1 LAAGFGLLVLSGT
14 FWAGGPPGGDKALK
28 GDKHLEETLVK
39 IINRGADLYNNRR
52 DAAGCAGVY
61 EGGLL
66 ALKGHL
72 KKHPGLQKE
81 VEDALKQAETTTDPG
96 GRAFALNKV
105 LHNILKEVRGETT
118 PTKDTG
124 KDKGTKDTGKDK
136 GTKDT
141 GKDTGKDKGTK
152 DTGKDTGKDKGTKDT
167 GKDTGKDKGTKDAG
181 KDKGTKD
188 AGKDTGKDKGT
199 KDTGK
204 DKGTKENGKQTLW
217 ERLGGEKTVTMV
229 IKDFMHTS
237 LADPALDFTR
247 GGTYKPN
254 EKEVLKELVE
264 FTSQHTGGPLK
275 YNGPDMKEVHKD
287 MHITNKQFDLSV
299 EHLKKALEKN
309 GAPAAAS
316 KELLDLVQTTRK
328 DIVDP
333 KAKDTDKKQT
343 NGKDGKGTSRLDQI
357 PAADRVSRLERPALR
372 WSPRPEAIVRM
383 SA

>member
-1 LAAGFGLLVLSGT
+1 MRTLLRRWWPPLLAAGFGLLVLSGT

-81 VEDALKQAETTTDPG
+81 VEEALKQAENTPDAG
-96 GRAFALNKV
+96 SRAFALNKV

-118 PTKDTG
+118 PTKDTGKDKGTKDTG

-167 GKDTGKDKGTKDAG
+167 GKD
-181 KDKGTKD
+181 
-188 AGKDTGKDKGT
+188 KGT

-204 DKGTKENGKQTLW
+204 DKGTKDNGKQTLW
-217 ERLGGEKTVTMV
+217 DRLGGEKTVTQV
-229 IKDFMHTS
+229 IKDFMKTS
-237 LADPALDFTR
+237 LADPQLDFTR
-247 GGTYKPN
+247 GGTYKPK

-275 YNGPDMKEVHKD
+275 YNGPDMKVVHEG

-309 GAPAAAS
+309 GAPPDAS
-316 KELLDLVQTTRK
+316 KELLDRVKSTRK

-333 KAKDTDKKQT
+333 TAKDTDKKQT
-343 NGKDGKGTSRLDQI
+343 NGKDGKGARLDRI